1 MKLTRDEIR
10 GHVAMLAF
18 SALVA
23 GSFSLGTRIANDIDP
38 QAITSLRFVL
48 AALLMGC
55 VAALQGE
62 LKPAYVR
69 APWRYLVL
77 GSLFTFY
84 FVMMFEGLKT
94 APPVSAAA
102 VFTLMPLM
110 SAGFGYLL
118 LRQVTTPRMALA
130 LAIAA
135 SGALVVIFRGDI
147 SALLAFDIGRG
158 EVIYF
163 IGCIAH
169 AFYTPLSRLLNRG
182 EGAAVFT
189 CGMLIGGSVPLVLLS
204 LPQIM
209 ATNWMA
215 LSSLVWVTIAYIT
228 LISTAAGFFLLQF
241 AALRLP
247 SAKVMAYTYLTP
259 AWVILWEVGFG
270 GAMPSIPV
278 LAGIMAT
285 CIALAMLLRKDR
297 HDLPASD
304 RDSAEIAG
312 R

>member
-1 MKLTRDEIR
+1 M
-10 GHVAMLAF
+10 
-18 SALVA
+18 
-23 GSFSLGTRIANDIDP
+23 
-38 QAITSLRFVL
+38 
-48 AALLMGC
+48 

-77 GSLFTFY
+77 GSLFIFY

-94 APPVSAAA
+94 APPASAAA

-135 SGALVVIFRGDI
+135 SGALVVICGDL

-204 LPQIM
+204 IPRSWPLTGWPCHHWCGLP
-209 ATNWMA
+209 
-215 LSSLVWVTIAYIT
+215 LP
-228 LISTAAGFFLLQF
+228 IS
-241 AALRLP
+241 R
-247 SAKVMAYTYLTP
+247 
-259 AWVILWEVGFG
+259 
-270 GAMPSIPV
+270 
-278 LAGIMAT
+278 
-285 CIALAMLLRKDR
+285 
-297 HDLPASD
+297 
-304 RDSAEIAG
+304 
-312 R
+312 

>member
-1 MKLTRDEIR
+1 
-10 GHVAMLAF
+10 
-18 SALVA
+18 
-23 GSFSLGTRIANDIDP
+23 
-38 QAITSLRFVL
+38 
-48 AALLMGC
+48 MGC
-55 VAALQGE
+55 VAASEFE
-62 LKPAYVR
+62 LKPVR
-69 APWRYLVL
+69 PCPLAPLVL

-94 APPVSAAA
+94 LPPVPRQRVHPYAIDVNLS
-102 VFTLMPLM
+102 
-110 SAGFGYLL
+110 FGYLL
-118 LRQVTTPRMALA
+118 LRRVTTPRMALA

-169 AFYTPLSRLLNRG
+169 TFYTPLSPYNRG

-247 SAKVMAYTYLTP
+247 SAKVMAYTYRPQLGSSCGKLGLEVP
-259 AWVILWEVGFG
+259 CLQYPCWLVLWQLVLRWPCYFG
-270 GAMPSIPV
+270 RIATICRHPS
-278 LAGIMAT
+278 G
-285 CIALAMLLRKDR
+285 
-297 HDLPASD
+297 
-304 RDSAEIAG
+304 
-312 R
+312 